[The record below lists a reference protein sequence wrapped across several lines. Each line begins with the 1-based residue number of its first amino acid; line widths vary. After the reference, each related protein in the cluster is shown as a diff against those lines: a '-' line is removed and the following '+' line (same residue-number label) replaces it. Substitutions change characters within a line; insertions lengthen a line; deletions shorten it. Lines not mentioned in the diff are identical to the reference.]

1 VHPTGGEL
9 RGLMRLKAFA
19 CGHRYPPCSCS
30 ATTHANKEHRDV
42 EDWLALI
49 GNMNNAV
56 RDLRQA
62 APEVMKTFS
71 DMARAAHGG
80 EALDGKTKELVALA
94 IAVATRCSPCIPYH
108 AEGAVKQGAS
118 RAAVAETL
126 AMAVYMGAGP
136 SVMYA
141 AQALE
146 AVDQITAKAA
156 SSA

>member
-1 VHPTGGEL
+1 
-9 RGLMRLKAFA
+9 M
-19 CGHRYPPCSCS
+19 
-30 ATTHANKEHRDV
+30 V

-49 GNMNNAV
+49 GNMNSAV

-108 AEGAVKQGAS
+108 ARPS
-118 RAAVAETL
+118 RAPPAPPWRRPWPWQCIWAP
-126 AMAVYMGAGP
+126 AP
-136 SVMYA
+136 R
-141 AQALE
+141 
-146 AVDQITAKAA
+146 
-156 SSA
+156 

>member
-1 VHPTGGEL
+1 
-9 RGLMRLKAFA
+9 M
-19 CGHRYPPCSCS
+19 
-30 ATTHANKEHRDV
+30 V

-49 GNMNNAV
+49 GNMNTAV
-56 RDLRQA
+56 RDLRKA
-62 APEVMKTFS
+62 SPEVMKTFS

-94 IAVATRCSPCIPYH
+94 IGVATRCSPCIAYH

-118 RAAVAETL
+118 QAEVAEVL
-126 AMAVYMGAGP
+126 AMAIYMGAGP

-146 AVDQITAKAA
+146 AVDQMAAKASTPA
-156 SSA
+156 